1 MALKSK
7 TTESMAAQ
15 GDTAGVAEAHDAFA
29 GLVTY
34 QLFGTWVGT
43 VTFQGTID
51 NSNWYSVRA
60 EPLATGTFAA
70 TATGTGLFRVDA
82 SGLAFVRVK
91 FTTRS
96 SGTVSVQTT
105 WVIG

>member
-1 MALKSK
+1 MALRSK
-7 TTESMAAQ
+7 TLETMAVQ
-15 GDTAGVAEAHDAFA
+15 DETAGKAGAGDAFA

-51 NSNWYSVRA
+51 ATNWFSVRA
-60 EPLATGTFAA
+60 EPLATGSLA
-70 TATGTGLFRVDA
+70 TTTTTTGLFRIDA

-91 FTTRS
+91 FTART
-96 SGTVSVQTT
+96 SGTVNVWTT